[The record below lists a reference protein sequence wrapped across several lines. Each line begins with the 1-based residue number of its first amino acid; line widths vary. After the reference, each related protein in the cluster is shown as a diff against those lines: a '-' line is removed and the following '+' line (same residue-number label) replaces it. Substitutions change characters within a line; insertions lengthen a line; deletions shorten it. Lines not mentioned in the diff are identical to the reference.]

1 MLEVTL
7 GFVGVIVLFTV
18 LSMLYVWRFRG
29 ELRFEGFSE
38 YVRKGWPMFAPLN
51 CFLYL
56 MTQRRA
62 KKPIMDITD
71 FDELSPIL
79 DNWETIREEAQALW
93 KNKYFEQTKDPDN
106 KAYYDVGF
114 RTFYK
119 YGWGKFY
126 LDWYGVTHNSALEM
140 CPKTVEIVKKVKSVN
155 GAMFSVLPAG
165 SKLTRHLDP
174 VACSLRLHLALD
186 TPEDDACFINID
198 GTDYSWRNGKALLFD
213 ETYLHHAKNN
223 TEDYRLIL
231 MCEVERPMN
240 IFGRIFNP
248 FFKLLM
254 RMTVVPNTDQDKR
267 GIANRVFSWVSP
279 ILRRSKA
286 LKQTNPVMYQIS
298 KWTTNIILLL
308 IILAFFAGI
317 FYLCAYI
324 WTSLNG
330 A

>member
-1 MLEVTL
+1 MLEVTI
-7 GFVGVIVLFTV
+7 GFVAAVVLFTV
-18 LSMLYVWRFRG
+18 LSMVYVWRFRG
-29 ELRFEGFSE
+29 QLRFEGFSE

-62 KKPIMDITD
+62 KKPIMDIAD
-71 FDELSPIL
+71 FEELRPIL
-79 DNWETIREEAQALW
+79 DNWETIREEARELW
-93 KNKYFEQTKDPDN
+93 RSQYFEQTKDPDN
-106 KAYYDVGF
+106 KAYYDIGF

-126 LDWYGVTHNSALEM
+126 LDWYGVTHNSAKKL
-140 CPKTVEIVKKVKSVN
+140 CPKTVEIVQKVKTVN

-198 GTDYSWRNGKALLFD
+198 GTDYSWRNGNALLFD

-240 IFGRIFNP
+240 IFGRMVNP

-254 RMTVVPNTDQDKR
+254 RITVVPNTDEDQR
-267 GIANRVFSWVSP
+267 GVANRLFSWVSP

-286 LKQTNPVMYQIS
+286 LKQTNPLMYQIS

-308 IILAFFAGI
+308 IILAIFGGL
-317 FYLCAYI
+317 FYLAAYL
-324 WTSLNG
+324 WSLLS
-330 A
+330 AA

>member
-1 MLEVTL
+1 MLEMTI
-7 GFVGVIVLFTV
+7 GFTVAIVLFCAF
-18 LSMLYVWRFRG
+18 SMIYVWRFRG
-29 ELRFEGFSE
+29 SLRFEGFGE

-56 MTQRRA
+56 MTKKRA
-62 KKPIMDITD
+62 KKPIMDVAD
-71 FDELSPIL
+71 FQELAPIL
-79 DNWETIREEAQALW
+79 DNWQTIRDEARELW
-93 KNKYFEQTKDPDN
+93 RSQYFDQTKNPDN
-106 KAYYDVGF
+106 KAYYDIGF

-126 LDWYGVTHNSALEM
+126 LDWYGYTHQSAQNL
-140 CPKTVEIVKKVKSVN
+140 CPKTVEIVKKVKTVN

-186 TPEDDACFINID
+186 TPQHDDCFIEID
-198 GTDYSWRNGKALLFD
+198 GTKYSWRNGNALLFD
-213 ETYLHHAKNN
+213 ETYLHHAKNE

-240 IFGRIFNP
+240 IFGRIVNP

-254 RMTVVPNTDQDKR
+254 RITVVPNTDEDKR
-267 GIANRVFSWVSP
+267 GIANRLFSWVSP
-279 ILRRSKA
+279 ILKRSKA
-286 LKQTNPVMYQIS
+286 LKQTNPVMYQFS
-298 KWTTNIILLL
+298 KWTTNIILIALFL
-308 IILAFFAGI
+308 GICAGF
-317 FYLCAYI
+317 FYLAMYLWGLI
-324 WTSLNG
+324 T